1 MGVWKSWNGNYA
13 KPGLV
18 HGLDSYV
25 NHVKANVTYICM
37 EEIDLA
43 NWLQLLMNNGKSDD
57 EVILRKA
64 RGKVNTG
71 IQMAGD
77 KMEWISYLFLPDFCQ
92 RIHRWPSSKELF
104 FMGYINYI
112 VDFLR
117 NAFQN

>member
-1 MGVWKSWNGNYA
+1 
-13 KPGLV
+13 
-18 HGLDSYV
+18 
-25 NHVKANVTYICM
+25 M

-92 RIHRWPSSKELF
+92 RIHRWPFSKELF